1 MSFHGKYGN
10 GQFLR
15 NQQDYLFW
23 FSNVAESI
31 KSWGYEKKSS
41 RVSEVVRLLLE
52 VKLLHRKC
60 EKSESPLVTLELNNC
75 FVLKLNS
82 EGSREYLVWKAGIIG
97 F

>member
-1 MSFHGKYGN
+1 MK
-10 GQFLR
+10 
-15 NQQDYLFW
+15 
-23 FSNVAESI
+23 
-31 KSWGYEKKSS
+31 KKSS

-82 EGSREYLVWKAGIIG
+82 EGSREYLV
-97 F
+97 